1 MLYPLSY
8 KRRLLCC
15 TRQQLIII
23 AERAAWRN
31 WEFDSGN
38 LSMGARKAQRIWVWA
53 VENLQKMPE
62 IAFRY
67 HSVIKMGHFTAN
79 SKVE

>member
-8 KRRLLCC
+8 KRRLLRC
-15 TRQQLIII
+15 TKQQLIII
-23 AERAAWRN
+23 AERAARRN
-31 WEFDSGN
+31 WQFDGGK
-38 LSMGARKAQRIWVWA
+38 LSMNERKSQRICACSVG
-53 VENLQKMPE
+53 NLQKSAK
-62 IAFRY
+62 IGFRY